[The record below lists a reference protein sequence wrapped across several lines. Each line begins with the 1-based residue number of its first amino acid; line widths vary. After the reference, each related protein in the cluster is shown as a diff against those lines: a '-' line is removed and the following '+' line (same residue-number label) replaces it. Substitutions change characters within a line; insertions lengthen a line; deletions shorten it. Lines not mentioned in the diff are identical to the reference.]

1 MIEYKKSKFS
11 QREKRF
17 FNIPKFLVTETVCKT
32 RAQTK
37 SQSISKIASESKKN
51 FSLEYKR
58 RPKSKDELD
67 EEYLIYSKKVNERYD
82 RLLKKRPKDSQL
94 NKKRYLDL
102 KRCEKCF
109 DFINGQVLLLCEY
122 CDDGY
127 HIYCLDPP
135 MTEIPEDDFVCPNCK
150 SEISKKKSRQSKI
163 DESIKIEII
172 RNSKVIWCLNFFN
185 RNAFIARKISKKH
198 FLKQNIKIQ
207 KGKSHNWSGISH
219 LNLALDVKKISMQD
233 VLELVV
239 KKMKNLKKS
248 NCRVENLVGK

>member
-1 MIEYKKSKFS
+1 MIVNKKCKFS

-17 FNIPKFLVTETVCKT
+17 SEIPKFLVSNPSPKT
-32 RAQTK
+32 RAQNK
-37 SQSISKIASESKKN
+37 SLSISYNHKDSKKKY
-51 FSLEYKR
+51 SPEYKR
-58 RPKSKDELD
+58 RSKSKDELD
-67 EEYLIYSKKVNERYD
+67 EEYVIYSKKVNEKYD
-82 RLLKKRPKDSQL
+82 KMLKKRPSNSHI

-135 MTEIPEDDFVCPNCK
+135 LKEIPDDDFVCPNCK

-172 RNSKVIWCLNFFN
+172 RNSKVIWSLIFLS
-185 RNAFIARKISKKH
+185 RNAFIAEITSKRH
-198 FLKQNIKIQ
+198 FLKPNRMITEEK
-207 KGKSHNWSGISH
+207 N
-219 LNLALDVKKISMQD
+219 LNLSG
-233 VLELVV
+233 
-239 KKMKNLKKS
+239 S
-248 NCRVENLVGK
+248 TP